1 VDASQQPEF
10 DEQLSAMFG
19 AWGRAYSPGLQTGYW
34 KGLSKL
40 SLADVARCVD
50 RAIERFGQ
58 EPDMK
63 LPTVGELWAIKRS
76 LRAAA
81 PLVQRDP
88 GPAMDR
94 WTIAANMHL
103 LAYLQRNAKQL
114 CPNGQPDDA
123 CAAKVAPLVAAK
135 NRWADVM
142 RDCQD
147 DRGHVPADE
156 QRDLWESVMEH
167 A

>member
-1 VDASQQPEF
+1 MDASQQPEF
-10 DEQLSAMFG
+10 DAQMGALFG

-34 KGLSKL
+34 KGLQRL

-50 RAIERFGQ
+50 RAIERFGE
-58 EPDMK
+58 EPDMR

-81 PLVQRDP
+81 PVRREP
-88 GPAMDR
+88 EPVWDR
-94 WTIAANMHL
+94 WDVAANRHL
-103 LAYLQRNAKQL
+103 LAHLQRNARTL
-114 CPNGQPDDA
+114 CPNGKPDEA

-135 NRWADVM
+135 NRWAALM

-147 DRGHVPADE
+147 AQGNVDPAE
-156 QRDLWESVMEH
+156 QADLWESMLEH